1 MIYIEN
7 EQDKIE
13 INKEIEDLIEKVIYA
28 SLKYENVEDSA
39 EVNVL
44 IVDNESIKEINKE
57 QRNIDNATD
66 VLSFPM
72 LDFENGE
79 MIKTDADYFEGDL
92 VLGDIVLSVE
102 RAKEQS
108 EEFGHSFNREVGF
121 LVCHSMLHLLGYD
134 HEEESDRAVMRKK
147 EEAILESINLT
158 R

>member
-7 EQDKIE
+7 EQE
-13 INKEIEDLIEKVIYA
+13 ILPVTEEIESLINAVIEA
-28 SLKYENVEDSA
+28 SLKYEKVEETA

-44 IVDNESIKEINKE
+44 IVDNETIRQINNE
-57 QRNIDNATD
+57 QRNIDSATD

-72 LDFENGE
+72 LDFENGK
-79 MIKTDADYFEGDL
+79 MIKTEADYFEGDL
-92 VLGDIVLSVE
+92 VLGDIVVSFE

-134 HEEESDRAVMRKK
+134 HMEESERQIMRQK

>member
-7 EQDKIE
+7 EQGKLTVTE
-13 INKEIEDLIEKVIYA
+13 EIEELINTVIEA
-28 SLKYENVEDSA
+28 SLKHEKIEETA

-44 IVDNESIKEINKE
+44 IVDNEAIRQINNE
-57 QRNIDNATD
+57 QRNIDSATD

-72 LDFENGE
+72 LDFENGK

-92 VLGDIVLSVE
+92 VLGDIVVSFE

-134 HEEESDRAVMRKK
+134 HMEESERQIMRQK

>member
-7 EQDKIE
+7 EQEKLTVTE
-13 INKEIEDLIEKVIYA
+13 EIEELINTVIEA
-28 SLKYENVEDSA
+28 SLKYEKIEETA

-44 IVDNESIKEINKE
+44 IVDNEAIRQINNE
-57 QRNIDNATD
+57 QRNIDSATD

-72 LDFENGE
+72 LDFENGK

-92 VLGDIVLSVE
+92 VLGDIVVSFE

-121 LVCHSMLHLLGYD
+121 LICHSMLHLLGYD
-134 HEEESDRAVMRKK
+134 HMADEERQIMRKK